1 MNTRKLTFS
10 AMLIAIGTVLG
21 NLIYIPVGASK
32 CFPVQ
37 HAINLISAVL
47 LGPWYAL
54 SNAFI
59 ISLLRNILGTGS
71 LLAFPGS
78 MIGALIAGIA
88 FRRTGNKLFAS
99 IGEVLGTGILGGLAA
114 FPVAKLIMGKDAAA
128 LFYVVPFLISTIG
141 GSIMG
146 YIVLSILEKN
156 KEFKKLTT

>member
-54 SNAFI
+54 ANAFI

-99 IGEVLGTGILGGLAA
+99 LGEVLGTGILGGLAA
-114 FPVAKLIMGKDAAA
+114 FPVAKLIMGKDAAV

-146 YIVLSILEKN
+146 YIILSVLEKN